1 MTKLKTTLVLI
12 TLVSSSV
19 VLANTEFKTPM
30 QGEGSLT
37 NQSDQSAEQI
47 MQQLNMQSRNGL
59 TENDFF
65 EYK

>member
-30 QGEGSLT
+30 QGEGGLT

-47 MQQLNMQSRNGL
+47 MQQLNMQSRNSL

-65 EYK
+65 QYK

>member
-30 QGEGSLT
+30 QGEGDLT

>member
-1 MTKLKTTLVLI
+1 MTKLKTAFVLI

-30 QGEGSLT
+30 QGEGDLA
-37 NQSDQSAEQI
+37 NQSDHSAEQI
-47 MQQLNMQSRNGL
+47 MQQLNMQSRNGV

-65 EYK
+65 EY

>member
-19 VLANTEFKTPM
+19 VLANTEFKTPT
-30 QGEGSLT
+30 QGEGGLT
-37 NQSDQSAEQI
+37 NQSDQSVEQI
-47 MQQLNMQSRNGL
+47 MQQLNMQSRNGV

-65 EYK
+65 EY

>member
-12 TLVSSSV
+12 TLVSSTV
-19 VLANTEFKTPM
+19 VLANTEFKTPT
-30 QGEGSLT
+30 QDEGGLT

-47 MQQLNMQSRNGL
+47 MQQLNMQSRNGV

-65 EYK
+65 EY

>member
-19 VLANTEFKTPM
+19 VLANTEFKTST
-30 QGEGSLT
+30 QGEGGLT

-47 MQQLNMQSRNGL
+47 MQQLNMQSRNGV

-65 EYK
+65 EY

>member
-30 QGEGSLT
+30 QGEGVLI

-47 MQQLNMQSRNGL
+47 VQQLNMQSRNGL

>member
-30 QGEGSLT
+30 QGEGGLT

-47 MQQLNMQSRNGL
+47 MQQLNMQS
-59 TENDFF
+59 
-65 EYK
+65 